1 MSNYFS
7 LAKPIWSKE
16 HLNEMNINLYFSL
29 DFKKEECKKMVIT
42 ANNFYRIYLNGKF
55 IAYGPAR
62 AAHGYQRVDSYELS
76 NLADENR
83 LVVEVSG
90 SNCVTFYALN
100 TTPFIQAELLDGD
113 GCVRYYTGRDF
124 KCYRN
129 ASRLQKVVRFSY
141 QRAFSESYR
150 LNQMQFDFLK
160 RNNGAYKEIETVSV
174 EESKHLDRVV
184 PHCSFPEV
192 TFDLFESG
200 SVSINE
206 SNKVYEDRY
215 MFLEGLKIFPQ
226 DQWVVNPNR
235 DVSLMDFCKGRET
248 KEELGNYE
256 FSTYAYGESS
266 SGFITLNVDVLEESR
281 IYVIFDEINTSK
293 EKDRCEISFYRNTT
307 HNIIDYA
314 LSPGKYALISFE
326 PYTAKYIRVI
336 VTTGKA
342 VVENVGMILYENPEK
357 LNFEYG
363 FANKKISDIVHSAV
377 NTFAQNAVD
386 LLSDCPSRERAGW
399 LCDSF
404 FTSKAEQYI
413 TGENKVE
420 RAFLENY
427 VLCKKDDIPAGM
439 IPMCYPAD
447 FFDGNFIPNWTLWY
461 ILELADY
468 YLRTGDY
475 DLVRQSKSNV
485 LGIMDYFS
493 RFENEDGL
501 LEDLEGWVFVE
512 WSKANDADHI
522 CGVNYPSN
530 MLYSKALKIV
540 GELYGMKDYTA
551 KSEAVKKVILKQG
564 FNGAFFVDNAIRKEN
579 ELVLTSNITE
589 TAQYYAFYFDIATKE
604 SHPKLFDTLI
614 SDFGPYRDY
623 KNVYPEIEK
632 SNVMVGDVF
641 RLSILND
648 NDKNHIALK
657 ETIAYFHNMTVLT
670 GTLWEHDSFHAS
682 LNHGFTSFIVNVIIS
697 SIFGLKHIDN
707 VHKVVVFD
715 SHYLDEDAY
724 VSIPVFGE
732 KLELRISNNE
742 RKISLPK
749 GYEMIIK

>member
-1 MSNYFS
+1 MNNYFS
-7 LAKPIWSKE
+7 LAKPIWSKG
-16 HLNEMNINLYFSL
+16 HLNEMNISLYFSL

-62 AAHGYQRVDSYELS
+62 AAHGYQRVDYYDLS
-76 NLADENR
+76 DLEDENR

-100 TTPFIQAELLDGD
+100 TTPFLQAELLDED
-113 GCVRYYTGRDF
+113 GQVRYYTGRDF
-124 KCYRN
+124 RCYLN

-150 LNQMQFDFLK
+150 LNQMCFDFLK
-160 RNNGAYKEIETVSV
+160 RDNGAYQEIETVSV
-174 EESKHLDRVV
+174 GESKYLDRIVSY
-184 PHCSFPEV
+184 CSFPEV
-192 TFDLFESG
+192 RFDLFESG
-200 SVSINE
+200 TVSINE

-226 DQWVVNPNR
+226 DQWVVDPNR
-235 DVSLMDFCKGRET
+235 DVSLMDFCRGCET
-248 KEELGNYE
+248 KRELSNYE
-256 FSTYAYGESS
+256 FSTYVYQESS
-266 SGFITLNVDVLEESR
+266 SGFITLNVDVLEKAR
-281 IYVIFDEINTSK
+281 VYVIFDEINTSK
-293 EKDRCEISFYRNTT
+293 EKGCCEISFYRNTT
-307 HNIIDYA
+307 HNIIDYD
-314 LSPGKYALISFE
+314 LDPGKYALISFE

-336 VTTGKA
+336 VATGK
-342 VVENVGMILYENPEK
+342 VVVKNVGMVLYENPDK
-357 LNFEYG
+357 LNFEYR

-399 LCDSF
+399 LCDSY

-461 ILELADY
+461 VLELADY
-468 YLRTGDY
+468 YLRTGDN
-475 DLVRQSKSNV
+475 DLVQQSKRNV

-493 RFENEDGL
+493 KFENEDGL

-530 MLYSKALKIV
+530 MLYSKALKV
-540 GELYGMKDYTA
+540 AGELYGMGDYIE
-551 KSEAVKKVILKQG
+551 KSEVIKKVILTQG
-564 FNGAFFVDNAIRKEN
+564 FNGEFFVDNSVRKDKK
-579 ELVLTSNITE
+579 LVLTNNLTE

-604 SHPKLFDTLI
+604 SHPKLFDTLVNH
-614 SDFGPYRDY
+614 FGPYRDY
-623 KNVYPEIEK
+623 KTVYPEIEK

-648 NDKNHIALK
+648 NEKNHIALK

-682 LNHGFTSFIVNVIIS
+682 LNHGFTSFIINLIIS
-697 SIFGLKHIDN
+697 SIFGMKHIDSTN
-707 VHKVVVFD
+707 KTVVFD
-715 SHYLDEDAY
+715 CHYLDEDAF
-724 VSIPVFGE
+724 VSIPVLGG
-732 KLELRISNNE
+732 KLELCISNNE
-742 RKISLPK
+742 RKISLPE
-749 GYEMIIK
+749 GYKMILK